1 MIRRLL
7 IANRGEIAC
16 RIIRT
21 CRRLGIETV
30 AVHSSVDAGA
40 LHVREADTAVAI
52 GGAAPSDS
60 YLRGD
65 RIIEAALA
73 AGVDAIHPGYGFLAE
88 NAGFAEQCEAAGLVF
103 VGPTGKTIRA
113 MGSKS
118 QAKAIMEAAGVPVVP
133 GYHGEDQSDGTLAA
147 QARRIGFPL
156 MIKASAGG
164 GGKGMR
170 IVRDAQAFA
179 DALAGA
185 RREARGAFGDDAMIL
200 ERYIETPR
208 HIEIQVFGDRHGN
221 VVHLW
226 ERECSVQRRHQK
238 VLEESPSPLLDPAT
252 RERMA
257 EAAVEA
263 ARAVDYVNAGTVE
276 FIVDTDRH
284 FWFMEMNTRL
294 QVEHP
299 VTEFVTG
306 LDLVEWQ
313 LAIAA
318 GERLPMAQAEI
329 PARGHAI
336 EARIYAENP
345 SANFLPSTGVIR
357 RWRAPRRQAG
367 VRLDSGYEEGDEV
380 TIHYDPMIAKLI
392 VHGRD
397 RDEALARMR
406 ASLAFTAIAGP
417 ATNLPLLRAIT
428 AHPRFGA
435 GEVDTGFL
443 DRSLEDVLWG
453 VPEPPLPVL
462 AVAAWR
468 LARGMQRLT
477 DASDPWSPWA
487 EADGWRLSGAGGT
500 RVRLTDA
507 GGRVHELRLENRPG
521 READAF
527 RIHSGSH
534 HLDAEIADVG
544 DGHVDLRVKGVAG
557 EALVLL
563 DGDRVFVGFHDHAWD
578 LRVEPLHKDEA
589 GHAEEDTHPVAPM
602 PGTIVAVSV
611 RPGDRVEAGQALLVM
626 EGMKMELTLA
636 APVAGVV
643 ERVHCEP
650 GQSVEAEAVLVDIR
664 PDDAGAPEDGA

>member
-30 AVHSSVDAGA
+30 AVHSSADAGA
-40 LHVREADTAVAI
+40 LHVRAADAAVAV
-52 GGAAPSDS
+52 GGPAPADS
-60 YLRGD
+60 YLRVG
-65 RIIEAALA
+65 RIVEAALA
-73 AGVDAIHPGYGFLAE
+73 AGVDAIHPGYGFLSE
-88 NAGFAEQCEAAGLVF
+88 NADFAEACARAGLVF
-103 VGPTGKTIRA
+103 VGPAPGTIRS

-118 QAKAIMEAAGVPVVP
+118 RAKALMETAGVPVVP
-133 GYHGEDQSDGTLAA
+133 GYHGDDQSDGRLAEE
-147 QARRIGFPL
+147 ARRIGYPL

-170 IVRDAQAFA
+170 IVREPGALA

-200 ERYIETPR
+200 ERYVTTPR
-208 HIEIQVFGDRHGN
+208 HVEIQVFGDRHGN

-238 VLEESPSPLLDPAT
+238 VIEESPSPLLDEAT
-252 RERMA
+252 RQRMA

-263 ARAVDYVNAGTVE
+263 ARAVDYLNAGTVE
-276 FIVDTDRH
+276 FIVDADRT

-299 VTEFVTG
+299 VTELVTG

-313 LAIAA
+313 LRIAA
-318 GERLPMAQAEI
+318 GEPLPLAQAEI
-329 PARGHAI
+329 PRRGHAI

-345 SANFLPSTGVIR
+345 SAGFVPSTGRIR
-357 RWRAPRRQAG
+357 RWRFPEREAG
-367 VRLDSGYEEGDEV
+367 VRLDAGYEEGSEV
-380 TIHYDPMIAKLI
+380 TVHYDPMLAKLV

-397 RDEALARMR
+397 RDEALDRLR
-406 ASLAFTAIAGP
+406 RSLAFTAVAGP
-417 ATNLPLLRAIT
+417 ATNLPLLRAVA
-428 AHPRFGA
+428 AHPKFAA

-468 LARGMQRLT
+468 LARGVGRV
-477 DASDPWSPWA
+477 AEAADPWSPWSD
-487 EADGWRLSGAGGT
+487 ADGWRLSGTGGT

-507 GGRVHELRLENRPG
+507 GGRVHDLRLERRPG
-521 READAF
+521 RDADRF

-534 HLDAEIADVG
+534 HLDAGIAEAG
-544 DGHVDLRVKGVAG
+544 DGRVHLHVQGVRG
-557 EALVLL
+557 DALVLV
-563 DGDRVFVGFHDHAWD
+563 DGDRVFVGFGDHGWD
-578 LRVEPLHKDEA
+578 LHVEPLYRDESA
-589 GHAEEDTHPVAPM
+589 HAEEDAHPVAPM
-602 PGTIVAVSV
+602 PGTVVTVHV
-611 RPGDRVEAGQALLVM
+611 RPGDRVEAGQPLLVM

-643 ERVHCEP
+643 ERVHCAP
-650 GQSVEAEAVLVDIR
+650 GETVEAEAVLVDLR
-664 PDDAGAPEDGA
+664 PEDAGDAGAGP